1 MLYNHTTEQ
10 LITRAEIIE
19 ALPSITQK
27 ITAPDDQLI
36 AWAAEHLGW
45 VITEVQPFATPEG
58 MVAVEPM
65 SIVVEDGVARK
76 RYATI
81 TLEEHEAQQQAAAD
95 QAENEAAQRA
105 HDRILGLV
113 DVYRSDI
120 FIMGRLLAVFG
131 LTFPCEPAD
140 VITLI
145 KGGLA
150 TGQIPLDKAPYA
162 DTLEACYNTV
172 RAAMSDSEIAQV
184 AAILEAQHG

>member
-19 ALPSITQK
+19 ALPSITRK
-27 ITAPDDQLI
+27 NIATDDQLV

-45 VITEVQPFATPEG
+45 TITEVQPFATPEG
-58 MVAVEPM
+58 MVAVPPM
-65 SIVVEDGVARK
+65 SIVVEGGVARK
-76 RYATI
+76 EYATI
-81 TLEEHEAQQQAAAD
+81 TLEEHEAQQQALAD
-95 QAENEAAQRA
+95 QAESEAAQRA

-113 DVYRSDI
+113 DAYGADI
-120 FIMGRLLAVFG
+120 AIMGRLLAVFG

-150 TGQIPLDKAPYA
+150 TGQIPLDKAPFA
-162 DTLEACYNTV
+162 DTLEARYKEV
-172 RAAMSDSEIAQV
+172 REAMTDAEIAQV
-184 AAILEAQHG
+184 AAILEAQQG